1 MHCATA
7 RPRRALSLLLALVL
21 LLGLVPGLPGGE
33 TASAHWADPYLSQ
46 LLEWGFIRADQTGS
60 PDKALTRADFMSIV
74 NRAYGYHEV
83 GVTPFEDVGER
94 DWFYDDVGIAYNARY
109 IHGTSPTTASPNDTL
124 TRETAATILG
134 RNMMLQESTG
144 EILDFS
150 DARDISNWS
159 RGTIKSSLEHYLV
172 SGYDDGTF
180 RPQKNVTWGEMAA
193 LISRTVG
200 TPLQEAG
207 DYSLGGVF
215 GNVTVTSPGVTLRDT
230 VISGDLYI
238 TGGVGQGNIKL
249 ENVTVLGRIIAS
261 GSGESEGGE
270 ASILLRNVTADE
282 LLVDNLQ
289 DNYVT
294 VRADGVTDIGHT
306 TVRTSAYIEDNT
318 PDGMGLKYISLEGE
332 TYPEGEEP
340 EDWEPIQLDLAGRI
354 GEVVNRTPNSQVK
367 AAKGT
372 VAKLTVDEAAVGSTV
387 VIDRGAVV
395 KELNLDTGTTVTGE
409 GDIEKLVVN
418 APGSDV
424 AMLPD
429 EIVIRPGITAIIAGE
444 EMDSTSAEEAS
455 LEPLILAGYPKA
467 QDVAPTSLEAVFS
480 TNKKGTIYWAVSA
493 ITDGSVGADDLIKP
507 PSYGN
512 IALRWGT
519 TVSPRGNE
527 ESVAKISGLQ
537 PDGSYYLSAVLE
549 DARGLLSPVKV
560 ISFTTPDNKV
570 PAFCTGYPHMSKV
583 SRTDSVAVV
592 MPNKDC
598 KLYYALLPQGA
609 QAPTETELKTGAVSG
624 ALGYGVEDVYKNEEK
639 TFRVNDRILEEE
651 TTYVLYLWLV
661 DANGAN
667 KSAITSLTFTTDDE
681 TPPEFII
688 DPSAETAIVAAT
700 SVRLNFR
707 LNEKGTVYWVAV
719 LAGTPYPQVKDGNEG
734 ATEPLTS
741 PWAKL
746 QVRSGLGIGAKGKSG
761 SVAAGENVDGVIN
774 VTGLDPESYYDF
786 YYVAKDDAGP
796 DRNYSVT
803 VKKITIHTED
813 SSAPTVKQSFFPVS
827 DAGNPKTSSNIYLD
841 FSEDVIYTGSGAG
854 VNQSLWTMFEEMEK
868 STGDAK
874 RQAKNKLANAIF
886 NSITLRKFSLSGD
899 ELPIK
904 ENHVVGGEFGKDVDI
919 DYTQVQL
926 EDNRAKGGGIRVIF
940 PNSGLHLENGG
951 QYCFLITNLL
961 DSSRNPF
968 LYDPIDFWSWDEETK
983 KAAMEAGY
991 DVNSFIVDFPAA
1003 MLERVG
1009 IEDDDRPQKRDMN
1022 GKPQFDTDAEG
1033 NETAISAFVDR
1044 AFSMKGDATSAVDPA
1059 LAYDIQLWTNR
1070 DIEYQLYYRLKD
1082 SDGVVKGDSLT
1093 DYNAYLLS
1101 PSNGDADSNGWMYL
1115 GHSGTHYNEKYGIFT
1130 GKSVGQTFNKLG
1142 KNSFPKL
1149 TNMQTPDN
1157 DLSYEFAISLTKW
1170 GTLDDRTEW
1179 TGKTEMQVHVAAGVS
1194 ENLQLLGQNIAQAAE
1209 IKEAWW
1215 DPAVAGGLKDGILD
1229 IGSAKPEKYLKLPID
1244 IVDTKIPS
1252 FTDEYPKLTP
1262 SSTKVDMKLFLD
1274 REGDIYYAISKV
1286 NPDGTPVVGTTI
1298 TGDDGKPRTIKLDE
1312 VPKTWPNITDP
1323 ALEPKQPNLILP
1335 NAKPIYQQKLTGA
1348 VDSGKIHFGGDSECG
1363 EVYPLSKD
1371 LEPDTTYYVYFVL
1384 KGTQTEYSQ
1393 VYIYQFTTKKS
1404 AKPQININDNGD
1416 SSVDIW
1422 TEQDIASNYAYRV
1435 YTESNAMKIKDL
1447 IKPFAEV
1454 VDDTGDY
1461 VPKGKQLPDFYARNE
1476 YGGTFTVLDAMRTE
1490 YIYTEAYY
1498 QSTNKDAAYYPTNN
1512 TTTEGDWVMGASI
1525 FDIYANQGIRD
1536 AVDKLVRSPDQSDD
1550 AAKGWFAFGGNTTKG
1565 GDASTATTQKVLS
1578 PEKKEITA
1586 KTNYIILVVAQN
1598 QKRNIKDPPSD
1609 GGRDAFKMAV
1619 MVKNN
1624 EAPPNVIDGY
1634 MTSLK
1639 ALTNSSGKPT
1649 GQYSGEIVLI
1659 FDKAPH
1665 YKAGEN
1671 DYRPMDTAHFSVIA
1685 PGGSVRPA
1693 TSGEATMFIF
1703 SFNGYSN
1710 GTMSSSTSTFLYNDG
1725 GDIADEDLKITSKT
1739 WTETTGTAP
1748 NQVTTR
1754 WIQFSGE
1761 WGREGQEDY
1770 YSFTCDA
1777 YDISTIEPG
1786 AALNIASLKLMDGL
1800 GTTAKEITS
1809 PLTLTK
1815 DNLSEEIYVTFIDHS
1830 GNEIDGLT
1838 AQSVQVFWSDE
1849 PTGIINKP
1857 ADLGGGRHIEVTGAK
1872 AGETKLTAQVT
1883 INGVT
1888 VRKTLTIKVQGE
1900 LGTPALTGTGVTPV
1914 TGGTDTYKWS
1924 RTSADTDARATL
1936 TFDTGVKADTSSIT
1950 VTSSNDQI
1958 VKVGNP
1964 KTNGTTADV
1973 ELIWLSGSKEKIT
1986 ITVTLNNAAASGKT
2000 KTIKIQLDGPNQSG
2014 QVPALPPIRR

>member
-1404 AKPQININDNGD
+1404 AKPQININDKGD
-1416 SSVDIW
+1416 SSADIW
-1422 TEQDIASNYAYRV
+1422 TEQSIPSNYVYRV
-1435 YTESNAMKIKDL
+1435 YTEANARNINPL
-1447 IKPFAEV
+1447 NRPFSGF
-1454 VDDTGDY
+1454 VDTTGNY
-1461 VPKGKQLPDFYARNE
+1461 VPIGMALPDYYSRNE
-1476 YGGTFTVLDAMRTE
+1476 DGTVFTVLDAMKTS
-1490 YIYTEAYY
+1490 YNFGDAGK
-1498 QSTNKDAAYYPTNN
+1498 SSNTNAYYPT
-1512 TTTEGDWVMGASI
+1512 TSTEAEGDWVMGASI
-1525 FDIYANQGIRD
+1525 FDIYANEGVRETVDEIIRT
-1536 AVDKLVRSPDQSDD
+1536 ASQNDD
-1550 AAKGWFAFGGNTTKG
+1550 YVKSWFCYDRNTTVG
-1565 GDASTATTQKVLS
+1565 GGEETATNQPVRNSSGNVIEPRT
-1578 PEKKEITA
+1578 P
-1586 KTNYIILVVAQN
+1586 YIILVAAQN
-1598 QKRNIKDPPSD
+1598 QRRNPNDPPSN
-1609 GGRDAFKMAV
+1609 GARDAFKAAV
-1619 MVKNN
+1619 LEWNDDS
-1624 EAPPNVIDGY
+1624 APNLVNAFMGDLLAGGTQDADG
-1634 MTSLK
+1634 
-1639 ALTNSSGKPT
+1639 N
-1649 GQYSGEIVLI
+1649 YSGPFTGSIFLE
-1659 FDKAPH
+1659 FDKSLH
-1665 YKAGEN
+1665 YEAGPD
-1671 DYRPMDTAHFSVIA
+1671 DYPAMDSAHFILRGAKGTIA
-1685 PGGSVRPA
+1685 PT
-1693 TSGEATMFIF
+1693 TSGEATQFEL
-1703 SFNGYSN
+1703 SFEGY
-1710 GTMSSSTSTFLYNDG
+1710 
-1725 GDIADEDLKITSKT
+1725 
-1739 WTETTGTAP
+1739 TGTATMTSP
-1748 NQVTTR
+1748 TGNFLVNKSGAHADETLTVSTVRRTENIGTR
-1754 WIQFSGE
+1754 DAPKYRNYIQFVVE
-1761 WGREGQEDY
+1761 WGRQGQKDY
-1770 YSFTCDA
+1770 LRIPLAEIDL
-1777 YDISTIEPG
+1777 STVGTG
-1786 AALNIASLKLMDGL
+1786 AATKVTDI
-1800 GTTAKEITS
+1800 
-1809 PLTLTK
+1809 TLTK
-1815 DNLSEEIYVTFIDHS
+1815 PDEEETLTNLELT
-1830 GNEIDGLT
+1830 T
-1838 AQSVQVFWSDE
+1838 AQKRQNVKVRFTTSPE
-1849 PTGIINKP
+1849 
-1857 ADLGGGRHIEVTGAK
+1857 GG
-1872 AGETKLTAQVT
+1872 
-1883 INGVT
+1883 
-1888 VRKTLTIKVQGE
+1888 
-1900 LGTPALTGTGVTPV
+1900 
-1914 TGGTDTYKWS
+1914 
-1924 RTSADTDARATL
+1924 
-1936 TFDTGVKADTSSIT
+1936 DTSSIT
-1950 VTSSNDQI
+1950 VDWAADPTGIVTWANLGRGQNIEITAAKAGTTILTASVQSDGQIIRKRIEVTVKPTIGTSALSPRDGTSTITAMPNTTDNYTWKRASNSTSSGAMLTFDTGFAVDTRSLTVTSSDPAKVSVGDAQI
-1958 VKVGNP
+1958 S
-1964 KTNGTTADV
+1964 GTTV
-1973 ELIWLSGSKEKIT
+1973 SVPLTWLSGNNGNIT
-1986 ITVTLNNAAASGKT
+1986 ITINLASAGGSKTVTIT
-2000 KTIKIQLDGPNQSG
+2000 LDGPSDSG
-2014 QVPALPPIRR
+2014 QQAARPRPNFRR